1 MVVDDEVLVRNG
13 MQGLLES
20 WGCRVLAVASG
31 EEALTALSRAE
42 RVPDAIICDYRLRDE
57 ENGIAVIQ
65 RLQAACAADVPAVLI
80 SGDTAPERLREAK
93 ASGYR
98 LLHKPVRPASL
109 RAVLSYLCSMAVK
122 PKTTGAG

>member
-1 MVVDDEVLVRNG
+1 

-65 RLQAACAADVPAVLI
+65 RLKAACAADVPAVLI

-98 LLHKPVRPASL
+98 LLHKPVQPASL
-109 RAVLSYLCSMAVK
+109 RAVLSHLCSTASK
-122 PKTTGAG
+122 PQTAGTG